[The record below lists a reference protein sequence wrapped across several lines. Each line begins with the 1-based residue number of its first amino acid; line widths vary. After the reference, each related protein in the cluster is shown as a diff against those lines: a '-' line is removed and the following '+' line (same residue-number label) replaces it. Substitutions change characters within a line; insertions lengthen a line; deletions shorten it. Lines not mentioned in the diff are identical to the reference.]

1 MEKVRNLV
9 KLICISEFFNTNVQ
23 QVMKRYG
30 INHYSTPTKTKWH
43 ASMAERA
50 IRTIKSRISRYMQ
63 RSKSKRWI
71 DVLDQV
77 VANYNETPHSSH
89 GLKPNDVTDENRREV
104 YKKMF
109 PKRKLIR
116 DCRLEKGDKVRIIR
130 DKKQFEK
137 GYTPNW
143 SDDIF
148 EIFDTHQSHDVCWYK
163 VKDLTGK
170 EKEGVW
176 YYNQLNLVQ
185 KNDSS
190 TKIN

>member
-1 MEKVRNLV
+1 
-9 KLICISEFFNTNVQ
+9 
-23 QVMKRYG
+23 MKRYG
-30 INHYSTPTKTKWH
+30 INHYSTPTQTKWH
-43 ASMAERA
+43 ASIAERA

-63 RSKSKRWI
+63 KTKTKRWI
-71 DVLDQV
+71 DILDQV
-77 VANYNETPHSSH
+77 IANYNETPHSSH
-89 GLKPNDVTDENRREV
+89 GFKPNDVTENNRTEV
-104 YKKMF
+104 YKRMF

-116 DCRLEKGDKVRIIR
+116 DCRLEIGDKVKLKRE
-130 DKKQFEK
+130 KKQFEK